1 MRTFSC
7 KARDMLRDP
16 IIFDDYVR
24 FISEK
29 IDVMLAHELELAI
42 NGTEEVEEVYTDI
55 NEELCL

>member
-1 MRTFSC
+1 
-7 KARDMLRDP
+7 MLRDP

-55 NEELCL
+55 NEELGL